1 MSGLGNWKYF
11 FIVFRNKPLC
21 LICCKETVG
30 VYKEYNISRHFN
42 SKHNDFKVRAMS
54 EEERKQKAEDLRKK
68 LSGQR
73 SIFKKGNSS
82 QQAATHAS

>member
-1 MSGLGNWKYF
+1 MSAVFSEMSGLGSTF
-11 FIVFRNKPLC
+11 SQFLG
-21 LICCKETVG
+21 TVG

-42 SKHNDFKVRAMS
+42 SQHNDFKVRAIS